1 MSKINQETLKK
12 CIHVLNAERKQRKFS
27 ETVDLQ
33 IGLKDYDPQKDKR
46 FAGSVQLPHIAR
58 PKLQVIILGDQVH
71 CDQAEAQGLPFI
83 DAEGL
88 KKFNKQRK
96 PMKKFFR
103 PYTILLAS
111 ESIIK
116 QIPKLVGPI
125 LTKLNKYPMPVAHT
139 DNLQDKINEAR
150 ATVKFQLRKVTCLG
164 IGVANVDL
172 TEEQQRQNI
181 NLAVNFLTSLLKK
194 NWNNI
199 KSLFIKTTMGK
210 PQRIYG

>member
-12 CIHVLNAERKQRKFS
+12 CIHALNTERKQRKFS

-58 PKLQVIILGDQVH
+58 PKLKVIVLGDQVH
-71 CDQAEAQGLPFI
+71 CDQAEAQGIDFI

-96 PMKKFFR
+96 PMKKFFK
-103 PYTILLAS
+103 PYAILLAS

-125 LTKLNKYPMPVAHT
+125 LTKLNKYPLSVTHT
-139 DNLQDKINEAR
+139 DHLQDKINEAR

-164 IGVANVDL
+164 IGVGNVDM

-194 NWNNI
+194 NWNNV